1 VQVHKAVQQD
11 GCSGLWNLQSR
22 PRVEKAARSI
32 RNSIMYMTWGFAS
45 CLRRTA
51 IADAVHSGTKEEI
64 PRRRYPAFELHIRP
78 EQARRESHLVHQRS
92 TGMLQLLMT
101 LTRARGEGGGGRGE
115 D

>member
-1 VQVHKAVQQD
+1 
-11 GCSGLWNLQSR
+11 
-22 PRVEKAARSI
+22 
-32 RNSIMYMTWGFAS
+32 MYMTWGFAS

-101 LTRARGEGGGGRGE
+101 LTRARGEGGGGGGRIENGPERNGSGGGE
-115 D
+115 DRMPLFGLSPALIHYP